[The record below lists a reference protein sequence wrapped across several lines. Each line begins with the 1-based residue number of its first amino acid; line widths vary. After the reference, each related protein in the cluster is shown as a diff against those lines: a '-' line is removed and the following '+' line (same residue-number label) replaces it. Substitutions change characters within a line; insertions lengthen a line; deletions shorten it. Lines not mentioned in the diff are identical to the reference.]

1 MSRFYGQVFGQ
12 AQTSASRRG
21 SKEIKVSAQS
31 WNGSVIT
38 SLYYNENDELMVN
51 LSISDGSSSYGYTH
65 FDGTLD
71 ELKERLA
78 GVK

>member
-1 MSRFYGQVFGQ
+1 MAKFYGQVFGQ
-12 AQTSASRRG
+12 AKTEASRRG
-21 SKEIKVSAQS
+21 SRNIKVSAQS

-38 SLYYNENDELMVN
+38 TLYYNDNDDLMVN
-51 LSISDGSSSYGYTH
+51 LSISDGSSCYGYTY

-78 GVK
+78 GGK